1 MTSLTAEITEEC
13 QRIAERREAA
23 RTLSSWALAE
33 LEAARRPRPK
43 GPILVH
49 RDPCPMCGARGD
61 VGCRHQ
67 LPSKPEVL
75 IEGVT
80 ARPRLWGGRSC

>member
-1 MTSLTAEITEEC
+1 MSLAAEITEEC
-13 QRIAERREAA
+13 QRIAKRREAA

-33 LEAARRPRPK
+33 LEAAQRPQPSV
-43 GPILVH
+43 PVLVH
-49 RDPCPMCGARGD
+49 RDPCPLCNTRGD
-61 VGCRHQ
+61 VGCEHQ
-67 LPSKPEVL
+67 PPSKPEVL